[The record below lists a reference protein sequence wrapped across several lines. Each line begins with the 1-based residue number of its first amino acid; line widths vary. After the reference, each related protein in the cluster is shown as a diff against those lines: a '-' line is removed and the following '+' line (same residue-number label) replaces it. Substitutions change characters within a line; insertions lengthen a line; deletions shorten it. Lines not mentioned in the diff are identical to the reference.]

1 MDNAA
6 SGTETGLA
14 LRVGPTGANAHYGIE
29 NDGWVIENDPH
40 TGSNNYIQE
49 SGLQGQGD
57 TDFTWTLTAP
67 TTAGTYYVEFSV
79 QYDDGDSGREYNLTS
94 ESTVTVIPEFQ
105 EFFIPIF
112 CVLVVVGVARLAQ
125 SGRLSKKRDET

>member
-14 LRVGPTGANAHYGIE
+14 LRVGPTGGNAHYGIE

-67 TTAGTYYVEFSV
+67 TSAGTYYVEFSV

-105 EFFIPIF
+105 DLFAPVLSI
-112 CVLVVVGVARLAQ
+112 LVVSIVAGLARRN
-125 SGRLSKKRDET
+125 GLFKGRDEE